1 MKKSPLLF
9 QQRSMRRV
17 AAFVLSAALHVAVV
31 PAHAATPPVTSA
43 ASVAVPGFEVS
54 EIKIISP
61 EPGRYYSGWPT
72 VALLRNGNLVVAY
85 SGSRDAHVCP
95 FGQLELM
102 FSLNQGATWS
112 WPRVAWDSGIDDRDG
127 GVMET
132 AKGTLLLTS
141 FKSIGFSNPDRRP
154 RYAQD
159 DSRWDRYAQGFA
171 GKEWIDEQGPFILRS
186 EDGGRNWSPAMSLPV
201 NSPHGPIQLADRR
214 LLYPGIEGVGKGA
227 HIKPGERK
235 AGVWESLDDGRTWK
249 LLSVIPTR
257 PGDDP
262 TDYHELHGVEAAN
275 GTVVVQIR
283 SHSDGAN
290 KNKRLMLQTESRDGG
305 KTWSVPRDIGVAG
318 YPPHLLR
325 LKDDRLMMTYDSR
338 ALPFGVAARISSD
351 HGTTWSGQIN
361 LTSYDKKRDQ
371 GYASTVQFSDGS
383 LLTVWYE
390 VMPESKKAVLRQAK
404 WSLR

>member
-1 MKKSPLLF
+1 M
-9 QQRSMRRV
+9 
-17 AAFVLSAALHVAVV
+17 AAFLLGATLHGTVVSAISGS
-31 PAHAATPPVTSA
+31 TSVTSM
-43 ASVAVPGFEVS
+43 ASAAVPGFEVS

-141 FKSIGFSNPDRRP
+141 FQSIAFLEPDRRN
-154 RYAQD
+154 RYGQD
-159 DSRWDRYAQGFA
+159 QDRWDRYAQGLPA
-171 GKEWIDEQGPFILRS
+171 EAWVDEPGPVLLRS
-186 EDGGRNWSPAMSLPV
+186 EDGGRNWSHPMRVPM
-201 NSPHGPIQLADRR
+201 NSPHGPIQLADGR
-214 LLYPGIEGVGKGA
+214 LLYPGIEGVGKGKS
-227 HIKPGERK
+227 IKPGERK
-235 AGVWESLDDGRTWK
+235 TGVWESVDDGKTWR

-257 PGDDP
+257 RGDDP

-275 GTVVVQIR
+275 GTLVVQIR
-283 SHSDGAN
+283 SHSDGADR
-290 KNKRLMLQTESRDGG
+290 NKRLMLQTESHDGG
-305 KTWSVPRDIGVAG
+305 KTWSVPRDIGVSG

-325 LKDDRLMMTYDSR
+325 LKDNRLLMSYDSR
-338 ALPFGVAARISSD
+338 AFPYGVAARISAD
-351 HGTTWSGQIN
+351 HGATWSGQMN
-361 LTSYDKKRDQ
+361 LTSYGKKRDQ
-371 GYASTVQFSDGS
+371 GYPSTVELGDGS
-383 LLTVWYE
+383 LITVWYE
-390 VMPESKKAVLRQAK
+390 VMPESPKAVLRQAK
-404 WSLR
+404 WTLK